1 MNTAMIRNKAAVRT
15 FGGELKKQF
24 GCRVHK
30 IPVHAGMTCP
40 NRDGTLGTGGC
51 TYCGPSG
58 SAAVWTGPDQTVVR
72 QISKGMEIARSRF
85 HAEKFIAYFQPFTN
99 TYAPAHRLKQL
110 WDEALGV
117 PDVVGL
123 SVGTRPDCLPDAVLD
138 LIRSC
143 QDRVPYFCLE
153 IGLQTIHDRTLQA
166 IRRGHDFACFSDAVS
181 RAQARGIPVCVHV
194 ILGLPGETEQEMME
208 TVQAVLDMGI
218 QGIKLHHLH
227 IIKGAPLE
235 QDYLDGRVRLFEME
249 AYIRLVCRILDTISG
264 RMVIHRFMG
273 EAPGD
278 LLVAPLWTRRK
289 SEVITAIYRESGL
302 CVQ

>member
-1 MNTAMIRNKAAVRT
+1 MAMIRNKATVRT

-58 SAAVWTGPDQTVVR
+58 SAAEWTGPDQTVVR
-72 QISKGMEIARSRF
+72 QIFKGMDMARSRF

-99 TYAPAHRLKQL
+99 TYAPAHRLKRL

-138 LIRSC
+138 LIRSY
-143 QDRVPYFCLE
+143 QDRIPYFCLE
-153 IGLQTIHDRTLQA
+153 IGLQTAHDRTLQA
-166 IRRGHDFACFSDAVS
+166 IRRGHDLACFSDAVS

-194 ILGLPGETEQEMME
+194 ILGLPGETEQDMMA

-227 IIKGAPLE
+227 IIRGAPLE
-235 QDYLDGRVRLFEME
+235 QDYLDGRVRLLEME
-249 AYIRLVCRILDTISG
+249 EYIRLVCRILDTISG

-273 EAPGD
+273 EAPWD